1 MNQISKPHLVDLL
14 RIFDRRKY
22 FVPRIRYA
30 SVRSKPELLADLGN
44 YFDAALRDDFVVF
57 RAKHTTPHGVPA
69 IKYSL
74 PDRQFSFDDEVIDA
88 PTQSRAH
95 PRFCVIAGPVT
106 LTFDEFRRYQPA
118 LTDSPST
125 CTTAASSL
133 AFPELT
139 LHDPLGF
146 EA

>member
-30 SVRSKPELLADLGN
+30 SVRSKPELLADLAN
-44 YFDAALRDDFVVF
+44 YFDARIRDDFVVF
-57 RAKHTTPHGVPA
+57 TARKTTPHGVPA
-69 IKYSL
+69 IQYCI
-74 PDRQFSFDDEVIDA
+74 PDRRFHFDGEEIDA

-106 LTFDEFRRYQPA
+106 LTFDEFCRHPPA
-118 LTDSPST
+118 PEGSPST
-125 CTTAASSL
+125 CTAAASLS
-133 AFPELT
+133 AFRELG
-139 LHDPLGF
+139 LRDPSDS